1 MSYVCATF
9 YSIRLHNSF
18 PKLCLRLHYL
28 PRSADKLGK
37 LKLCI
42 YLPKSIF
49 YSCLYQVSVLCLM
62 SGIFPEGLD
71 NDKVVQFANCVVN
84 IYIDQSAVVP
94 PYIWQIIYLEKD
106 SKRSTR

>member
-1 MSYVCATF
+1 
-9 YSIRLHNSF
+9 
-18 PKLCLRLHYL
+18 
-28 PRSADKLGK
+28 
-37 LKLCI
+37 
-42 YLPKSIF
+42 
-49 YSCLYQVSVLCLM
+49 M

-106 SKRSTR
+106 SKRSTRWCENLMYDQLCDMFYHSCP